1 MAASRISFLRVIVL
15 LIYCN
20 PLLIYGFIYDGD
32 HPVFVQSGE
41 VAASSLFG
49 YSVDMIKVSSYL
61 GTRNFQLIAA
71 RELVVFCCIL
81 TGN

>member
-1 MAASRISFLRVIVL
+1 MAASRILFLPVVVL

-49 YSVDMIKVSSYL
+49 YSVDMIKVNSYL